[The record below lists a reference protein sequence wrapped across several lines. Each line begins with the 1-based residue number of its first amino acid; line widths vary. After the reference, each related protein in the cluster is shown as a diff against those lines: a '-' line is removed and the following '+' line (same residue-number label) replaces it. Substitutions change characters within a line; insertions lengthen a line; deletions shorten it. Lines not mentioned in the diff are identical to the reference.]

1 MSDFEHL
8 SKSDN
13 HLYSKC
19 FVVNMYRE
27 LDVLERNTEA
37 DIIYE
42 QSRIKAEALEEREQE
57 SFSIHKIRILGEE
70 AKKSLVNMIAVISD
84 HILNGV
90 TFIVST
96 NEGRNQVLFYVLA
109 MTLLAFIISS
119 AKEGISFLFWVLLQ
133 SLSMPRLVREW
144 GKGKFS
150 NNSSVILRPED
161 MRKLEDTIQ
170 LLQNRKKTNAPLR
183 NILIHGAAG
192 TGKSLVARLISESTC
207 GLPYAIMSG
216 ADIAPL
222 GSIGASE
229 LRKVIT
235 WTAKQKYGGIL
246 VIDEAECA
254 LGKRI
259 RRGATSIH
267 ENGADEIDK
276 RNASSYA
283 RDVLNMF
290 LSLTGGLSGKLMLII
305 TTSNPSAIDEAIL
318 DRCDDMIFCSIP
330 GYQER
335 KQILLKEIE
344 SRFSLNQKIQERKLI
359 SKLFEKAPRTA
370 IDTEFNI
377 EDAVAELSSDN
388 LSKGMTG
395 RDLSSIIRSVHCAV
409 YSSDEPFL
417 SKNIWER
424 ATKEIVA
431 SIQTSKSLKK

>member
-1 MSDFEHL
+1 ME
-8 SKSDN
+8 
-13 HLYSKC
+13 
-19 FVVNMYRE
+19 
-27 LDVLERNTEA
+27 VLEKNTEA

-57 SFSIHKIRILGEE
+57 SFSINKIRIIGEE
-70 AKKSLVNMIAVISD
+70 TKKSLVNMIAVISD
-84 HILNGV
+84 HILTGV
-90 TFIVST
+90 TFMVST
-96 NEGRNQVLFYVLA
+96 DGGRNQVLFYALA
-109 MTLLAFIISS
+109 MTLLAFLISS
-119 AKEGISFLFWVLLQ
+119 AKEGISFLFWILLQ

-144 GKGKFS
+144 GKGKGS
-150 NNSSVILRPED
+150 KNSSVILRPDD
-161 MRKLEDTIQ
+161 MRKLEQTIQ
-170 LLQNRKKTNAPLR
+170 LLQNRKKRNAPLR

-192 TGKSLVARLISESTC
+192 TGKSLIARLLSESTC

-259 RRGATSIH
+259 RRGTRSIH

-276 RNASSYA
+276 LNASSYA
-283 RDVLNMF
+283 RDVLNVF

-344 SRFSLNQKIQERKLI
+344 SRFSLNQKIEERKFL
-359 SKLFEKAPRTA
+359 SNLFGQTQRTA

-377 EDAVAELSSDN
+377 ENAVAELSSDN
-388 LSKGMTG
+388 VSKGMTG

-409 YSSDEPFL
+409 YSSDEPIL
-417 SKNIWER
+417 TKNIWER

-431 SIQTSKSLKK
+431 SIQTSKLLKK

>member
-1 MSDFEHL
+1 
-8 SKSDN
+8 
-13 HLYSKC
+13 
-19 FVVNMYRE
+19 VYRNLE
-27 LDVLERNTEA
+27 VLEKNTEA

-57 SFSIHKIRILGEE
+57 SFSINKIRIIGEE
-70 AKKSLVNMIAVISD
+70 TKKSLVNMIAVISD
-84 HILNGV
+84 HILTGV
-90 TFIVST
+90 TFMVST
-96 NEGRNQVLFYVLA
+96 DGGRNQVLFYALA
-109 MTLLAFIISS
+109 MTLLAFLISS
-119 AKEGISFLFWVLLQ
+119 AKEGISFLFWILLQ

-144 GKGKFS
+144 GKGKGS
-150 NNSSVILRPED
+150 KNSSVILRPDD
-161 MRKLEDTIQ
+161 MRKLEQTIQ
-170 LLQNRKKTNAPLR
+170 LLQNRKKRNAPLR

-192 TGKSLVARLISESTC
+192 TGKSLIARLLSESTC

-259 RRGATSIH
+259 RRGTRSIH

-276 RNASSYA
+276 LNASSYA
-283 RDVLNMF
+283 RDVLNVF

-318 DRCDDMIFCSIP
+318 DRCDDMVFCSIP

-344 SRFSLNQKIQERKLI
+344 SRFSLNQKIEERKFL
-359 SKLFEKAPRTA
+359 SKLFGQTQRTA

-377 EDAVAELSSDN
+377 ENAVAELSSDN
-388 LSKGMTG
+388 VSKGMTG

-409 YSSDEPFL
+409 YSSDEPIL
-417 SKNIWER
+417 TKNIWER

-431 SIQTSKSLKK
+431 SIQTSKLLKK

>member
-1 MSDFEHL
+1 LE
-8 SKSDN
+8 
-13 HLYSKC
+13 
-19 FVVNMYRE
+19 
-27 LDVLERNTEA
+27 VLEKNTEA

-57 SFSIHKIRILGEE
+57 SFSINKIRIIGEE
-70 AKKSLVNMIAVISD
+70 TKKSLVNMIAVISD
-84 HILNGV
+84 HILTGV
-90 TFIVST
+90 TFMVST
-96 NEGRNQVLFYVLA
+96 DGGRNQVLFYALA
-109 MTLLAFIISS
+109 MTLLAFLISS
-119 AKEGISFLFWVLLQ
+119 AKEGISFLFWILLQ

-144 GKGKFS
+144 GKGKGS
-150 NNSSVILRPED
+150 KNSSVILRPDD
-161 MRKLEDTIQ
+161 MRKLEQTIQ
-170 LLQNRKKTNAPLR
+170 LLQNRKKRNAPLR

-192 TGKSLVARLISESTC
+192 TGKSLIARLLSESTC

-259 RRGATSIH
+259 RRGTRSIH

-276 RNASSYA
+276 LNASSYA
-283 RDVLNMF
+283 RDVLNVF

-344 SRFSLNQKIQERKLI
+344 SRFSLNQKIEERKFL
-359 SKLFEKAPRTA
+359 SNLFGQTQRTA

-377 EDAVAELSSDN
+377 ENAVAELSSDN
-388 LSKGMTG
+388 VSKGMTG

-409 YSSDEPFL
+409 YSSDEPIL
-417 SKNIWER
+417 TKNIWER

-431 SIQTSKSLKK
+431 SIQTSKLLKK